1 MATVHMYINYMQIAN
16 IFSSC
21 LLHFFVCFYAD
32 ATHKTRDSETGH
44 KYYNVVFV
52 KVKMSRK
59 IDNVS

>member
-21 LLHFFVCFYAD
+21 LLYFCLSFYAD

-44 KYYNVVFV
+44 KYYNVEFV

-59 IDNVS
+59 IDVS